1 MRKNIKKIGR
11 VGWRIENWRGKK
23 IIMCKILIREIE
35 EKFEIENE
43 EKKINDKKELR
54 NLRRKNKNR

>member
-1 MRKNIKKIGR
+1 
-11 VGWRIENWRGKK
+11 
-23 IIMCKILIREIE
+23 MCKILIREIE